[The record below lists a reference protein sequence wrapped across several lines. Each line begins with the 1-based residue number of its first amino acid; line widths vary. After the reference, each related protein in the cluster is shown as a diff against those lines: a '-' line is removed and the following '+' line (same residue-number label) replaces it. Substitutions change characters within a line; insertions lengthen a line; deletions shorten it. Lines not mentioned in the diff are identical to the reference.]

1 VKLWTERRLEMAP
14 KRPRLKDQINS
25 LLRFA
30 GHAARQHPATAPQD
44 PRASPRPPPPP
55 RSRPLPPGPV
65 LLLRSGPAPAEQCDP
80 DELEHH
86 DGLVLGAFSDD
97 DDSGPEGGASA
108 AAPARAKVLC
118 RSLHPTHARC
128 CRRPR
133 VRAVWVPAQMHPRG

>member
-1 VKLWTERRLEMAP
+1 MAP

-30 GHAARQHPATAPQD
+30 GHSARQHPATAPLGL
-44 PRASPRPPPPP
+44 RVSPPPPP
-55 RSRPLPPGPV
+55 NLRSRPLPLGLPF

-97 DDSGPEGGASA
+97 DDSGPEGVASA
-108 AAPARAKVLC
+108 SAPARAKVLC
-118 RSLHPTHARC
+118 RSLHPTHGRC

-133 VRAVWVPAQMHPRG
+133 ARAVWMPAQMHPRG